1 MKFIHMSDLHLGKH
15 INQFSMLEDQKY
27 IFNEIVE
34 IIKNEKPN
42 ALLLSGDI
50 YDKPIPPVEAVN
62 LLDDF
67 LSKIALEKIPVLIIS
82 GNHDSPDRLSFG
94 SSLMKSSQIYIS
106 QVYDGNIQ
114 CVTLED
120 ENGPV
125 NFYLLPYI
133 KPSTVRQVFPEEKIN
148 SFNDAVK
155 LALSKLSLNK
165 DERNVLL
172 AHQFVTGAQTCE
184 SEELFVGGSENVDAS
199 LFDDFDYVALGHIHG
214 PQKVGRESIRY
225 CGTPLKYSFSEVNHK
240 KGLCLVE
247 LTKKGDFNCT
257 LIPLKP
263 LHEMRKLKGTFQEIM
278 FGPESKASNKDDY
291 LHITLTDEMDV
302 PEGYGRLS
310 SVYKNLISMDYD
322 NSRTRANQDMTL
334 LDNIKTVKPLEL
346 FEEFFEK
353 QNNKKMTE
361 DQKNFMEKLIEEIWE
376 AK

>member
-1 MKFIHMSDLHLGKH
+1 MSDLHLGKH

-34 IIKNEKPN
+34 IIKKEKPN

-82 GNHDSPDRLSFG
+82 GNHDSPDRLGFG

-165 DERNVLL
+165 DERNILL

>member
-1 MKFIHMSDLHLGKH
+1 MKFIHMADLHLGKH
-15 INQFSMLEDQKY
+15 INQFSMQEDQKY

-34 IIKNEKPN
+34 IIKKEKPN

-94 SSLMKSSQIYIS
+94 SSLMKSSQIFIS

-247 LTKKGDFNCT
+247 LGKKGDFNCT
-257 LIPLKP
+257 SIPLKP

>member
-34 IIKNEKPN
+34 IIKKEKPN

-240 KGLCLVE
+240 NGLCLVE

-257 LIPLKP
+257 SIPLKP

-278 FGPESKASNKDDY
+278 FGSESKASNKDDY

>member
-34 IIKNEKPN
+34 IIKKEKPN

-184 SEELFVGGSENVDAS
+184 SEELFVGGSENVDAY

-247 LTKKGDFNCT
+247 LGKKGDFNCT
-257 LIPLKP
+257 SIPLKP

>member
-1 MKFIHMSDLHLGKH
+1 MKFIHMADLHLGKH

-34 IIKNEKPN
+34 IIKKEKTN

-94 SSLMKSSQIYIS
+94 SSLMKSSQIFIS

-247 LTKKGDFNCT
+247 LGKKGDFNCT
-257 LIPLKP
+257 SIPLKP

>member
-34 IIKNEKPN
+34 IIKKEKPN

-82 GNHDSPDRLSFG
+82 GNHDSPDRLGFG

-184 SEELFVGGSENVDAS
+184 SEELFVGGSENVDAF

-247 LTKKGDFNCT
+247 LTKKGDINCA

-361 DQKNFMEKLIEEIWE
+361 NQKNFMEKLIEEIWE

>member
-34 IIKNEKPN
+34 IIKKEKPN

-247 LTKKGDFNCT
+247 LTKKGDINCA

-361 DQKNFMEKLIEEIWE
+361 NQKNFMEKLIEEIWE

>member
-34 IIKNEKPN
+34 IIKKEKPN

-82 GNHDSPDRLSFG
+82 GNHDSPDRLGFG

-184 SEELFVGGSENVDAS
+184 SEELFVGGSENVDAY

-247 LTKKGDFNCT
+247 LGKKGDFNCT
-257 LIPLKP
+257 SIPLKP

>member
-15 INQFSMLEDQKY
+15 INQFSMLEDQRY

-34 IIKNEKPN
+34 IIKKEKPN

>member
-34 IIKNEKPN
+34 IIKKEKPN

-225 CGTPLKYSFSEVNHK
+225 CGTPLKFSFSEVNHK

-247 LTKKGDFNCT
+247 LAKKGDINCT

>member
-34 IIKNEKPN
+34 IIKKEKPN

-50 YDKPIPPVEAVN
+50 YDNPIPPVEAVN

-106 QVYDGNIQ
+106 QVYDGKIQ

>member
-1 MKFIHMSDLHLGKH
+1 MRFLHLADLHLGKH

-34 IIKNEKPN
+34 IIKKEKPN

-62 LLDDF
+62 LLDEF

-94 SSLMKSSQIYIS
+94 SSLMKSSQIFIS

-214 PQKVGRESIRY
+214 PQKVIRESIRY

-247 LTKKGDFNCT
+247 LGKKGDFNCT
-257 LIPLKP
+257 SIPLKP

>member
-1 MKFIHMSDLHLGKH
+1 MEFIHMADLHLGKH

-34 IIKNEKPN
+34 IIKKEKPN

-94 SSLMKSSQIYIS
+94 SSLMKSSQIFIS
-106 QVYDGNIQ
+106 QVYDGKIQ

-247 LTKKGDFNCT
+247 LGKKGDFNCT
-257 LIPLKP
+257 SIPLKP

-302 PEGYGRLS
+302 PEGYGKLS

>member
-34 IIKNEKPN
+34 IIKKEKPN

-125 NFYLLPYI
+125 NFYLLPHI

-263 LHEMRKLKGTFQEIM
+263 LHEMRKVKGTFQEIM

>member
-34 IIKNEKPN
+34 IIKKEKPN

-82 GNHDSPDRLSFG
+82 GNHDSPDRLGFG

-240 KGLCLVE
+240 KSLCLVE
-247 LTKKGDFNCT
+247 LTKKGDINCA

>member
-34 IIKNEKPN
+34 IIKKEKPN

-125 NFYLLPYI
+125 NFYLLPHI

>member
-34 IIKNEKPN
+34 IIKKEKPN

-225 CGTPLKYSFSEVNHK
+225 CGTPLKFSFSEVNHK

-247 LTKKGDFNCT
+247 LAKKGDINCT

-263 LHEMRKLKGTFQEIM
+263 LHEMRKVKGTFQEIM

>member
-34 IIKNEKPN
+34 IIKKEKPN

-114 CVTLED
+114 CVSLED

>member
-1 MKFIHMSDLHLGKH
+1 MSDLHLGKH

-34 IIKNEKPN
+34 IIKKEKPN

-133 KPSTVRQVFPEEKIN
+133 KPSTVRQIFPEEKIN

-247 LTKKGDFNCT
+247 LAKKGDFNCT
-257 LIPLKP
+257 SIPLKP

-278 FGPESKASNKDDY
+278 FGSESKASNKDDY

>member
-34 IIKNEKPN
+34 IIKKEKPN

-247 LTKKGDFNCT
+247 LTKKGDINCA

>member
-34 IIKNEKPN
+34 IIKKEKPN

-82 GNHDSPDRLSFG
+82 GNHDSPDRLGFG

>member
-15 INQFSMLEDQKY
+15 INQFSMLEDQRY

-34 IIKNEKPN
+34 IIKKEKPN

-50 YDKPIPPVEAVN
+50 YDKSIPPVEAVN

-120 ENGPV
+120 ENGSV

>member
-1 MKFIHMSDLHLGKH
+1 MSDLHLGKH

-34 IIKNEKPN
+34 IIKKEKPN

-247 LTKKGDFNCT
+247 LGKKGDFNCT
-257 LIPLKP
+257 SIPLKP

>member
-34 IIKNEKPN
+34 IIKKEKPN

>member
-34 IIKNEKPN
+34 IIKKEKPN

-62 LLDDF
+62 LLDNF

-133 KPSTVRQVFPEEKIN
+133 KPSSVRQVFPEEKIN

-214 PQKVGRESIRY
+214 PQKVGRKSIRY

-291 LHITLTDEMDV
+291 LHITLTDETDV

>member
-1 MKFIHMSDLHLGKH
+1 MKFIHMADLHLGKH

-27 IFNEIVE
+27 IFNDIVE
-34 IIKNEKPN
+34 IIKKEKVD
-42 ALLLSGDI
+42 ALVLAGDI

-67 LSKIALEKIPVLIIS
+67 LSKIAEENIPVLIIS

-94 SSLMKSSQIYIS
+94 SSLMKTSQIYIS
-106 QVYDGNIQ
+106 PVYDGNIQ
-114 CVTLED
+114 CVSLKD
-120 ENGPV
+120 DNGPV

-148 SFNDAVK
+148 SFNDAVQV
-155 LALSKLSLNK
+155 ALSKIKVNK
-165 DERNVLL
+165 DERNVLV

-247 LTKKGDFNCT
+247 LGKKGEFNYSS
-257 LIPLKP
+257 IPLKP
-263 LHEMRKLKGTFQEIM
+263 LHEMRKLKGSFEEIM
-278 FGPESKASNKDDY
+278 YGPESKASNKDDY
-291 LHITLTDEMDV
+291 LHITLTDEMDI
-302 PEGYGRLS
+302 PEGYGKLS

-322 NSRTRANQDMTL
+322 NSRTRSEQDISL
-334 LDNIKTVKPLEL
+334 LNNIKNVKPLEL

-353 QNNKKMTE
+353 QNNKKMTDE
-361 DQKNFMEKLIEEIWE
+361 QKSFMEKLIEDIWE

>member
-34 IIKNEKPN
+34 IIKKEKPN

-94 SSLMKSSQIYIS
+94 SFLMKSSQIYIS

>member
-34 IIKNEKPN
+34 IIKKEKPN

-184 SEELFVGGSENVDAS
+184 SEELFVGGSENVDAF

-247 LTKKGDFNCT
+247 LTKKGDINCA

>member
-1 MKFIHMSDLHLGKH
+1 MKFIHMADLHLGKH

-34 IIKNEKPN
+34 IIKKEKPN

-94 SSLMKSSQIYIS
+94 SSLMKSSQIFIS

-148 SFNDAVK
+148 SFNDAIK

-247 LTKKGDFNCT
+247 LGKKGDFYCT
-257 LIPLKP
+257 SIPLKP
-263 LHEMRKLKGTFQEIM
+263 LHEMRKLKGAFQEIM

>member
-34 IIKNEKPN
+34 IIKKEKPN

-278 FGPESKASNKDDY
+278 FGSESKASNKDDY